1 MNLGCIIL
9 ARTNSSRLKN
19 KVLLKIGNTTIIEIL
34 IKRLKKIKKIKKIVL
49 ATTLKHEDN
58 VLEKIAKKN
67 KIEIYRGH
75 ETNVVRRVID
85 AANKYKIKNILEI
98 TADCP
103 LIDIEIVENCIDI
116 FSKNNVDYLNNCNFR
131 SYPDGMDVQ
140 IFNID
145 CLKTTLKKTKKL
157 EELEHVGIYQMR
169 NQKEFR
175 VINLIAPKKFY
186 FPEISLTLDDKKD
199 FLLIKKIYRN
209 LYKKNKIF
217 SLDEILTLIKEK
229 KWHKINSGVE
239 RIGTNLKR

>member
-19 KVLLKIGNTTIIEIL
+19 KVLLKIGNSTIIEIL
-34 IKRLKKIKKIKKIVL
+34 IRRLKKIKKIKKIIL
-49 ATTLKHEDN
+49 ATTLKQEDN

-67 KIEIYRGH
+67 KIKIYRGH
-75 ETNVVRRVID
+75 DINVVKRVID

-116 FSKNNVDYLNNCNFR
+116 FFKNNVDYLNNCNFR

-140 IFNID
+140 IFKID
-145 CLKTTLKKTKKL
+145 CLKETLKRTKKL

-169 NQKEFR
+169 NQNKFK
-175 VINLIAPKKFY
+175 VINLIAPKKYY

-199 FLLIKKIYRN
+199 FLLIKKIFKSLN
-209 LYKKNKIF
+209 QKNKIF
-217 SLDEILTLIKEK
+217 TLEEILALVIKK
-229 KWHKINSGVE
+229 KWYLINSKIE